1 VSGIAHLFSCQFS
14 INAFK
19 RPLKTIINFHSDIF
33 LIYAPFDQSY
43 QKLMIIKDHEDF
55 YRDNFINDPVS
66 LGAMFPEPSALC
78 GWWSRHDE
86 REGYARFFKM
96 GLTLDRGDNLS

>member
-1 VSGIAHLFSCQFS
+1 VSGIAHLFSCQLL
-14 INAFK
+14 INALN
-19 RPLKTIINFHSDIF
+19 RTLKTIIDFHPDIF
-33 LIYAPFDQSY
+33 LIYSAFNQSY

-86 REGYARFFKM
+86 REGYARFFNI